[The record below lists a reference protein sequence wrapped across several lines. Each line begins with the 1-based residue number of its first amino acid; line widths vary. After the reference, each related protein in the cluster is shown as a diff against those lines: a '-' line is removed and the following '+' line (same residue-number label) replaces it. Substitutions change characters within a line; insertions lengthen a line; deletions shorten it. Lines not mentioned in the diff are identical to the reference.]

1 VSDVVQGAG
10 LVGLTEIEA
19 ASRRLNGIIVPTP
32 LLPADALSEA
42 VDAHVRLKCESLQRA
57 GSFKIRGAY
66 NFVSQ
71 LSDDQV
77 SAGIITYS
85 SGNHAQAVA
94 LAGRLRGLRVVVV
107 MPTTAPKVKRDGAAR
122 LGAEVVFEGTTSVE
136 RRARAEA
143 IAEREGL
150 VIVPPFDHRHIIA
163 GQGTVGLEIAKAWE
177 DVDIVLAPIGGG
189 GLASGV
195 AASVKRLLPSAKV
208 IGVEPVGAASMRKAL
223 DNGSPTI
230 LEEIDTI
237 ADGLAPVIAG
247 ELTFEHARDLMD
259 DVVLVDDESIR
270 RATELLLDRHKLVV
284 EYSGAAT
291 TAALLTGRV
300 KPKGG
305 RVAVIISGGNL
316 DPSLL
321 AGLT

>member
-1 VSDVVQGAG
+1 VSGVVQGEG

-19 ASRRLNGIIVPTP
+19 ASRRLAGIIVATP
-32 LLPADALSEA
+32 LIPADAVSEA
-42 VDAHVRLKCESLQRA
+42 VDAQVRLKCENLQRA

-77 SAGIITYS
+77 AGGIITYS

-122 LGAEVVFEGTTSVE
+122 LGAEIVFEGTTSIE

-163 GQGTVGLEIAKAWE
+163 GQGTVGLEIARAWE

-195 AASVKRLLPSAKV
+195 AASVKRLVPSAKV
-208 IGVEPVGAASMRKAL
+208 IGVEPVGAASMRRAL

-259 DVVLVDDESIR
+259 DVVLVDDEAIR
-270 RATELLLDRHKLVV
+270 RATEVLLNDQKLVV

-291 TAALLTGRV
+291 TAALLSGKV

-316 DPSLL
+316 DPSIL
-321 AGLT
+321 ASLT